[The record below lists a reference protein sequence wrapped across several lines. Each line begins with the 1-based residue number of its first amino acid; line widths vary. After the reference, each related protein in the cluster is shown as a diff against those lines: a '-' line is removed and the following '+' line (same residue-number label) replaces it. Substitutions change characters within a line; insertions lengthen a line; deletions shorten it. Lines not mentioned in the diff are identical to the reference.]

1 MTDWCITAESE
12 RANKKERPTKGAK
25 DKKGGR
31 FLTASEIITQ
41 NLPTKHKESERAIK
55 EKAILGHNLN

>member
-12 RANKKERPTKGAK
+12 RANKNERPTKGAK
-25 DKKGGR
+25 AKKGGR

-41 NLPTKHKESERAIK
+41 NLPTKHKESERAI
-55 EKAILGHNLN
+55 

>member
-12 RANKKERPTKGAK
+12 RANKNERPTKGAK
-25 DKKGGR
+25 AKKGGR